1 MRSVALLILQLV
13 GLTALSG
20 YTVGQGALRAATEQ
34 LALEAADANPTT
46 PNSKTNATRK
56 TSANPSRDAILQMA
70 QEGYEHIRRDIQDY
84 SCILVKRERVDGRLG
99 DYQYMRAKVRH
110 ARTDQGRDIPFSV
123 YLKFL
128 GPEDLKGREV
138 LYVEGQNDKKI
149 VARKGGFGLM
159 ANITTQVG
167 IDSELAMRDNRY
179 SITNFGIENLVQR
192 FLERLDS
199 ALLEDCT
206 IQRLEGSKVDGRPCR
221 CVQVTKNHR
230 TRDAE
235 FYVARVYIDEELQ
248 IPIHYEAFDWPSSA
262 GGSPRLLEQYT
273 YRQIKLN
280 VGFTDADFQRDNPAY
295 GFRK

>member
-1 MRSVALLILQLV
+1 MRGGALLSLLLIGLSVLV
-13 GLTALSG
+13 SG
-20 YTVGQGALRAATEQ
+20 DTTGQDAFRAATTE
-34 LALEAADANPTT
+34 LALGAPDADPTT
-46 PNSKTNATRK
+46 PKA
-56 TSANPSRDAILQMA
+56 SANPSRDAILQMA
-70 QEGYEHIRRDIQDY
+70 QEGYERIHRDIQDY

-99 DYQYMRAKVRH
+99 DYQFMRAKVRH
-110 ARTDQGRDIPFSV
+110 ERTHKGREIPFSV

-138 LYVEGQNDKKI
+138 LYVEGQNNDKI

-179 SITNFGIENLVQR
+179 PITEFGFENLVKR

-221 CVQVTKNHR
+221 CIQVTKNHR

-262 GGSPRLLEQYT
+262 GSGPRLLEQYT
-273 YRQIKLN
+273 YRQIKFN
-280 VGFTDADFQRDNPAY
+280 VGFTDADFHRDNPAY